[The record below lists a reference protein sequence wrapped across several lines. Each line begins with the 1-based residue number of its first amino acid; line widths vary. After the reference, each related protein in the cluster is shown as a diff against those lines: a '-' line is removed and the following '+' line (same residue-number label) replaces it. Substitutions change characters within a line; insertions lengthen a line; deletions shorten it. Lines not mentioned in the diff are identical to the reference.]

1 MAAVP
6 RLFLERLAPLRA
18 APAAA
23 VFLALAWLLASGS
36 ARAQCSRVI
45 SMPVAPT
52 GFNALV
58 KGEQV
63 QGVYPDLMRQIGDR
77 LDCDFTFPVVP
88 RARLALMFFDSREA
102 DLFLPAS
109 RTAERDRKAVF
120 VPMLKLTPTLITLKA
135 GNKEAPPS
143 DLRGLL
149 ARSSWRA
156 AVVRS
161 YTWGD
166 EYDALLRQLEA
177 DKRVDYVAD
186 LRTVLLML
194 RSGRVEFSIL
204 PPTLLYS
211 AVHAPGPDQE
221 ALPQLAAIDDM
232 RFQSLGG
239 LPRSEVGAYLSTQS
253 LSPADLALLREGLA
267 RAARDGTLLRSLQRY
282 YPAEILR
289 ADVGL
294 GP

>member
-6 RLFLERLAPLRA
+6 RLKHSRLAPLRA
-18 APAAA
+18 APAAS
-23 VFLALAWLLASGS
+23 VFFVLACLLAGGS
-36 ARAQCSRVI
+36 ARAQCSRTI
-45 SMPVAPT
+45 HMPVAPT

-77 LDCDFTFPVVP
+77 LGCEFSFPVVP

-120 VPMLKLTPTLITLKA
+120 VPMLKLTPTLVTLKA
-135 GNKEAPPS
+135 GKEAPPG

-194 RSGRVEFSIL
+194 RSGRVDFSIL

-211 AVHAPGPDQE
+211 AVHAPAPDQE

-232 RFQSLGG
+232 RFQALGG
-239 LPRSEVGAYLSTQS
+239 LPRSEVGAYLSSQS
-253 LSPADLALLREGLA
+253 LAPADLGLLREGLA
-267 RAARDGTLLRSLQRY
+267 RAARDGSLLRSLQRY
-282 YPAEILR
+282 YPAEVLR
-289 ADVGL
+289 ADVVL

>member
-1 MAAVP
+1 MTVVPVQSCMRAAA
-6 RLFLERLAPLRA
+6 RLFGLGRGWLLG
-18 APAAA
+18 
-23 VFLALAWLLASGS
+23 LALASPHLAVQ
-36 ARAQCSRVI
+36 AQCSRTI

-63 QGVYPDLMRQIGDR
+63 QGVYPDLMRQIGER
-77 LDCDFTFPVVP
+77 LGCDFSFPVVP

-135 GNKEAPPS
+135 GKEAPPS
-143 DLRGLL
+143 DVRGLL
-149 ARSSWRA
+149 ARGSWRA

-194 RSGRVEFSIL
+194 RNGRVEFSIL

-232 RFQSLGG
+232 RFQPLAG
-239 LPRSEVGAYLSTQS
+239 LPRSEVGAYLSTQA
-253 LSPADLALLREGLA
+253 LSPADLALLREALA
-267 RAARDGTLLRSLQRY
+267 RSARDGSLLRSLQHY
-282 YPAEILR
+282 YPPEVLR
-289 ADVGL
+289 ADVVV